1 MSAVLRGEWVV
12 LCHTNEARL
21 AVLAAAKV
29 AGCTYQYA
37 SRATMRET
45 IDDVDRR
52 RGIDPA
58 PRAVL
63 QGTRAQMTAFYAA
76 IPDDVGGIEGYE
88 WRQL

>member
-1 MSAVLRGEWVV
+1 MSAPIVGEWVV
-12 LCHTNEARL
+12 LCHTGEARL
-21 AVLAAAKV
+21 AVLAAAKA

-37 SRATMRET
+37 SRAMMRET
-45 IDDVDRR
+45 IDRR

-63 QGTRAQMTAFYAA
+63 QGTKAQMAAFYAA
-76 IPDDVGGIEGYE
+76 IPADVDGVEGYE

>member
-1 MSAVLRGEWVV
+1 MSAALRGEWVV

-21 AVLAAAKV
+21 AVLAAAK
-29 AGCTYQYA
+29 ATGCAYQYA
-37 SRATMRET
+37 SRAVMRET

-63 QGTRAQMTAFYAA
+63 QGTKAQMAAFYAA
-76 IPDDVGGIEGYE
+76 IPADVDGVEGYE